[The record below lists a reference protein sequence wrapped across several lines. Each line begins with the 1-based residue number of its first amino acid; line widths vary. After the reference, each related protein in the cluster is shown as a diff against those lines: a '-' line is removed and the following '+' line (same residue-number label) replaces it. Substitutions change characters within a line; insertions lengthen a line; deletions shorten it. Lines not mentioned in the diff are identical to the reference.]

1 MQPAWESL
9 AGPGLACVRV
19 AGLATFAPMLAGGAL
34 PVRMR
39 LAVAA
44 AIAVAA
50 MPAAGAAGVPAAAL
64 GEPWRLL
71 PAAVLEFAL
80 GAALGVVAL
89 LPVAAFRS
97 AGALAGVQMG
107 LGFGGVYDAEAGDAE
122 GDAASRLL
130 AAAGVA
136 LFAWCGGLD
145 AVALAAMRTFDH
157 APAGAWSAAGAVP
170 AATGAALAACELA
183 FRVALPVTALLVAEA
198 LVGGFVARSVPGM
211 SPLAFGFPVRV
222 IVGLAGLLAGAVAM
236 QSSMQGAVAGLLDRM
251 RLAAGG
257 AA

>member
-1 MQPAWESL
+1 
-9 AGPGLACVRV
+9 
-19 AGLATFAPMLAGGAL
+19 
-34 PVRMR
+34 MR

-97 AGALAGVQMG
+97 AGAL
-107 LGFGGVYDAEAGDAE
+107 
-122 GDAASRLL
+122 
-130 AAAGVA
+130 AGVA

-211 SPLAFGFPVRV
+211 SPIAFGFPVRV